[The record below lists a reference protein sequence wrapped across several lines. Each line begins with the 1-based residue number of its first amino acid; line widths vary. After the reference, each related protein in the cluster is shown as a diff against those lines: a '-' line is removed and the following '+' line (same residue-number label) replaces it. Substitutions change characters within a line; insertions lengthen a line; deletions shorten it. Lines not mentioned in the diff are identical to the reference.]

1 MLGWKVI
8 EGKQDFLI
16 LLQALAG
23 FGEFDLVTGDELI
36 VSCQSCF
43 ASRRQVHL
51 MDQLLRFALH
61 ALGHFIQDVNRLMH
75 PATLLSDGAIFFLQ
89 SDPEAKRTVT
99 DGQLRRS
106 GQSLAFEL
114 PKQFPPG
121 LTAFAIT
128 VDHSQQFFGAI
139 LGGSDQDQHTGSF
152 QSRVGR

>member
-23 FGEFDLVTGDELI
+23 FREFDLVTGDELI

-89 SDPEAKRTVT
+89 SDR
-99 DGQLRRS
+99 
-106 GQSLAFEL
+106 
-114 PKQFPPG
+114 
-121 LTAFAIT
+121 
-128 VDHSQQFFGAI
+128 
-139 LGGSDQDQHTGSF
+139 
-152 QSRVGR
+152 